1 MQIQKGIVKYKDRSD
16 INCMYGVTEDGKQ
29 YYFLDETDTK
39 KFSNG
44 NRIASTLLVEA
55 IDPMVKAS
63 NVGVIDESGNIII
76 PFDNKSIKQINDDI
90 ILVEKAQ
97 PVSKCVTDAIA
108 LKNDPS
114 FATQLVSTPATIK
127 ERLNSKMG
135 VDGRYFFNDQF
146 SEATVCDI
154 NGNNLV
160 NNEYFSFIGMGNGK
174 LYFSKNTVDSE
185 ITEYSILPPEVQS
198 DITPTND
205 TNEIDVSGVEVPKE
219 IVEDALTGNVSQD
232 EVKEEVDEI
241 NVPSDSIAVAGIA
254 PEVAEEA
261 FNEVVDSPVQSGV
274 SIGDIEIPS
283 ISADDE
289 VEDNTDEKTGFTPTA
304 DEIPDVA
311 NLGDDKM
318 ESVSQDL
325 TSALDETMIG
335 VIDESTKEDENS
347 DAIEENDEK
356 DEDKSDD
363 ESEVN
368 DAKAKDDLEDDFSQD
383 FISGLTNLVDE
394 EDKKEET
401 SEETEESTDDK
412 DEDKSDDEVDEETK
426 EEESTEI
433 EEKEEASEETKEST
447 DEKDEDKSDDEVD
460 EETKEEESTEIEE
473 KEEASEET
481 EESTDEKDEDKSDDE
496 VDEETNEE
504 ESTEIEEKE
513 ETSEETEKST
523 DDKGED
529 KSDDEVDEETKE
541 EESTEIEEK
550 EDSSK
555 ETEESTDDKD
565 EDKSDDIKEDDG
577 EIELNID
584 FDKIDAELFGSASDS
599 ELKNDDEFSDLDDD
613 NQADDFMGDVD
624 DMKMNTEDVFSKYDD
639 LDETLFK
646 DSILKADKIV
656 SDYRDSFDRS
666 TFDSVTRRTTRDNIM
681 MDVANS
687 MANLIKQNK
696 EQKNL
701 ISRYQDRYE
710 KLNASRR
717 SIADKAEIQ
726 EQKIEVLTS
735 KIRTMEAALAK
746 AESKSQSLESK
757 VRDQEKLIVAQA
769 REIDDL
775 RPQLAGKEDLVKVLA
790 DAQLIL
796 GQDTSYGYDYG
807 DSYTRM

>member
-16 INCMYGVTEDGKQ
+16 ISCMYGVTEDGKQ

-356 DEDKSDD
+356 EEDKSDD
-363 ESEVN
+363 ES
-368 DAKAKDDLEDDFSQD
+368 
-383 FISGLTNLVDE
+383 
-394 EDKKEET
+394 
-401 SEETEESTDDK
+401 
-412 DEDKSDDEVDEETK
+412 
-426 EEESTEI
+426 
-433 EEKEEASEETKEST
+433 
-447 DEKDEDKSDDEVD
+447 
-460 EETKEEESTEIEE
+460 
-473 KEEASEET
+473 
-481 EESTDEKDEDKSDDE
+481 
-496 VDEETNEE
+496 
-504 ESTEIEEKE
+504 
-513 ETSEETEKST
+513 
-523 DDKGED
+523 
-529 KSDDEVDEETKE
+529 
-541 EESTEIEEK
+541 
-550 EDSSK
+550 
-555 ETEESTDDKD
+555 
-565 EDKSDDIKEDDG
+565 
-577 EIELNID
+577 
-584 FDKIDAELFGSASDS
+584 
-599 ELKNDDEFSDLDDD
+599 
-613 NQADDFMGDVD
+613 
-624 DMKMNTEDVFSKYDD
+624 
-639 LDETLFK
+639 
-646 DSILKADKIV
+646 
-656 SDYRDSFDRS
+656 
-666 TFDSVTRRTTRDNIM
+666 
-681 MDVANS
+681 
-687 MANLIKQNK
+687 
-696 EQKNL
+696 
-701 ISRYQDRYE
+701 
-710 KLNASRR
+710 
-717 SIADKAEIQ
+717 
-726 EQKIEVLTS
+726 
-735 KIRTMEAALAK
+735 
-746 AESKSQSLESK
+746 
-757 VRDQEKLIVAQA
+757 
-769 REIDDL
+769 
-775 RPQLAGKEDLVKVLA
+775 
-790 DAQLIL
+790 
-796 GQDTSYGYDYG
+796 
-807 DSYTRM
+807 